1 MKFLKALFVGILSFT
16 LVACATNQ
24 ESEAITVMTPMGA
37 TALSM
42 LGLYDDEKVTIDTV
56 DGSDALS
63 AQLHKKDGYDV
74 IVAPIN
80 LGAKLIST
88 GKTEYVLHSI
98 VTWGNLY
105 IVGTD
110 EAALTQE
117 GNFAAFGEGAVPQK
131 VLTSAFDMENMV
143 PTITYYNSVNDV
155 QAQLLTGKAKIGM
168 LAEPAATATIA
179 KAKEKNIELKV
190 LKDLQ
195 KEYSGKLNLES
206 EGYPQAAVFV
216 RKDSLEKSEAYLEK
230 AATFVNE
237 TAVKKEEAINT
248 AVEAATTEKLGVPS
262 SEIAVK
268 TWKRQ
273 NIHFV
278 KANTV
283 KKDIDTYLEQ
293 FKITLDS
300 AYYAK

>member
-117 GNFAAFGEGAVPQK
+117 GNFAAFGEGAHKHLYPLWLSFVH
-131 VLTSAFDMENMV
+131 L
-143 PTITYYNSVNDV
+143 
-155 QAQLLTGKAKIGM
+155 
-168 LAEPAATATIA
+168 PA
-179 KAKEKNIELKV
+179 
-190 LKDLQ
+190 
-195 KEYSGKLNLES
+195 
-206 EGYPQAAVFV
+206 
-216 RKDSLEKSEAYLEK
+216 
-230 AATFVNE
+230 
-237 TAVKKEEAINT
+237 
-248 AVEAATTEKLGVPS
+248 
-262 SEIAVK
+262 
-268 TWKRQ
+268 
-273 NIHFV
+273 
-278 KANTV
+278 
-283 KKDIDTYLEQ
+283 
-293 FKITLDS
+293 
-300 AYYAK
+300 